1 MYCFNLVFVCS
12 LNAVLSFA
20 VMSLVPALSASIISF
35 LAFSMFA
42 ARFLIAWMDVSA
54 SPVVELVGV
63 GCAFGGGAAAAGTG
77 CGATLF
83 GGAAAAGTGSGA
95 TLFGGTAAAG
105 TGSGATLFGGTAA
118 AASGTGTGA
127 TLLGGTAMDA
137 FCLASLIGTSLL
149 FNALAVAW
157 YVSSASSS
165 SAATS

>member
-105 TGSGATLFGGTAA
+105 TGSGATL
-118 AASGTGTGA
+118 
-127 TLLGGTAMDA
+127 LGGTATDA